1 MLEHTKVDHLL
12 STPLWVMSPCLTC
25 KLQTRLGRL
34 PRVQYC
40 ILFVLFVSCEEKK
53 FYSID
58 PRHTFSTLTT
68 RLRFD
73 VLQKCKVKRHFNK
86 RNLVLFLTW
95 KVLLCFE
102 TAFKIHLKRAIL
114 SFKSYFLYLGKR
126 LFLGAVKLRSQISFS

>member
-1 MLEHTKVDHLL
+1 MLEHTKVDHLI

-34 PRVQYC
+34 ARVKYFGV
-40 ILFVLFVSCEEKK
+40 FVLFVSCGKK
-53 FYSID
+53 FCSID

-68 RLRFD
+68 RLRFE
-73 VLQKCKVKRHFNK
+73 VLWKCKVKRHFNK

-102 TAFKIHLKRAIL
+102 IAFKIHFKMAIL
-114 SFKSYFLYLGKR
+114 SFKCYFLYLGKR